1 MRTKTIKKNKINVVT
16 LGCSK
21 NIYDSEVLMGQLK
34 ANGKEVVHEDPEDD
48 GNIVVINTCGFIGKA
63 KEESI
68 DTILHY
74 AKRKEAGEIDKVF
87 VSGCLSER
95 YKPDLENEITNVD
108 QYFGTHDLPNLLQ
121 ALEAD
126 YRHELIGERLTTTP
140 KHYAYLKIAEGCD
153 RPCSFCAIPL
163 MRGKHVSTPIED
175 LVKEATKLAEK
186 GIKEVMLIAQDL
198 TYYGLDIYKKRAL
211 ADLLEAL
218 AKVEGIEWIRMH
230 YAFPTGFPMDVLE
243 VMKREPK
250 VCNYLDIPLQHINT
264 ELLKSMK
271 RGTTHEK
278 TTALIH
284 KFRETVPEMAIRT
297 TLIVGYPGETE
308 EMFQELKDWVEEMRF
323 ERMGAFEY
331 SHEENTGAYVLED
344 NVPAE
349 VKFKRVNEI
358 MEIQSQIS
366 WELNQAKVGKIFRCL
381 FDRKDGEF
389 FYGRT
394 ESDSPD
400 VDNDVIV
407 DAKEHYIKI
416 GEFIDIE
423 IHEAGDYDLYGTP
436 VVKQEKPIPLNQKR
450 K

>member
-1 MRTKTIKKNKINVVT
+1 
-16 LGCSK
+16 
-21 NIYDSEVLMGQLK
+21 
-34 ANGKEVVHEDPEDD
+34 
-48 GNIVVINTCGFIGKA
+48 
-63 KEESI
+63 
-68 DTILHY
+68 
-74 AKRKEAGEIDKVF
+74 
-87 VSGCLSER
+87 
-95 YKPDLENEITNVD
+95 
-108 QYFGTHDLPNLLQ
+108 
-121 ALEAD
+121 
-126 YRHELIGERLTTTP
+126 
-140 KHYAYLKIAEGCD
+140 
-153 RPCSFCAIPL
+153 
-163 MRGKHVSTPIED
+163 
-175 LVKEATKLAEK
+175 
-186 GIKEVMLIAQDL
+186 
-198 TYYGLDIYKKRAL
+198 
-211 ADLLEAL
+211 
-218 AKVEGIEWIRMH
+218 
-230 YAFPTGFPMDVLE
+230 
-243 VMKREPK
+243 
-250 VCNYLDIPLQHINT
+250 
-264 ELLKSMK
+264 MK

-284 KFRETVPEMAIRT
+284 KFRETVPEMSIRT

-331 SHEENTGAYVLED
+331 SHEENTGAYVLGD
-344 NVPAE
+344 DVPAE

-366 WELNQAKVGKIFRCL
+366 WELNQAKVGKTFRCL